1 LNHAICTDPIYLSEE
16 FKQQYTEYVLKLS
29 DLPNNTLACDLLDLL
44 KTCNA
49 HVCIISNDKFGT
61 LMRHTFIYFVSEEN
75 VIAANIEHDF
85 MYKNQQLF
93 WSSLIQKTYHNCGD
107 ITHLIKD
114 CKEKRQ
120 PPSRHLPQLPACQ
133 IGFQQ
138 HS

>member
-1 LNHAICTDPIYLSEE
+1 M
-16 FKQQYTEYVLKLS
+16 
-29 DLPNNTLACDLLDLL
+29 
-44 KTCNA
+44 
-49 HVCIISNDKFGT
+49 CIISNDKFGT

-114 CKEKRQ
+114 CKEKRW
-120 PPSRHLPQLPACQ
+120 PPPCHLLLPSARQ
-133 IGFQQ
+133 TGFQQ